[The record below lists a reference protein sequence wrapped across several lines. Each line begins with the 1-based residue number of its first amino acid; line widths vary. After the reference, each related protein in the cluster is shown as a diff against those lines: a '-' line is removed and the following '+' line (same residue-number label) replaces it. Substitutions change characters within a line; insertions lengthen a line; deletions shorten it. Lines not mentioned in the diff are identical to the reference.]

1 MEKFL
6 NGDLDV
12 VTLLFL
18 FITGLLTKRFVPWWV
33 HEEVLEKLKAYE
45 DAAPELITDVRR
57 LIELIDE
64 DDEGDLVIRQKGE
77 KMTATIH
84 TYPRSIPPRQRD
96 DHEEVARLEERLA
109 RLRKARGLDDDE

>member
-33 HEEVLEKLKAYE
+33 YEDVLEKLKAYE

-57 LIELIDE
+57 LIALVDE
-64 DDEGDLVIRQKGE
+64 DDNGDLIIRQRGE
-77 KMTATIH
+77 KMTATLQ
-84 TYPRSIPPRQRD
+84 TQPRTLPTKGD
-96 DHEEVARLEERLA
+96 NNEVTRLEERLA
-109 RLRKARGLDDDE
+109 RLRKARGLGDD